1 MSEVFTWNHIE
12 ATLRNVF
19 SRDKKGQEIFI
30 CKKLYFLLAVYVKNK
45 DKKVE
50 VAFLMHLSP
59 VFFLLESIIWMQQIF
74 TMFGWNISYTTSP
87 GCPTFFFNLTNL

>member
-30 CKKLYFLLAVYVKNK
+30 CKKLYFLLAVYVKNE

-59 VFFLLESIIWMQQIF
+59 VFFFTGVNYLNATDFYNVWLKYKLHYFSRVSHIF
-74 TMFGWNISYTTSP
+74 F
-87 GCPTFFFNLTNL
+87 